1 MKVQYHKK
9 FLKQL
14 SGIPPEIRLKI
25 ERFVFEELP
34 CKSSISESGKI
45 EKLSGYKNFYKV
57 RFGMYRLGIE
67 SKNKTKILV
76 MRAVMH
82 RKEIYKYFP

>member
-1 MKVQYHKK
+1 MKVQYRKK

-14 SGIPPEIRLKI
+14 SRIPPEIRLKI
-25 ERFVFEELP
+25 EKFVFEELP

-57 RFGMYRLGIE
+57 RFGIYRLGIE

-76 MRAVMH
+76 IRTVMH